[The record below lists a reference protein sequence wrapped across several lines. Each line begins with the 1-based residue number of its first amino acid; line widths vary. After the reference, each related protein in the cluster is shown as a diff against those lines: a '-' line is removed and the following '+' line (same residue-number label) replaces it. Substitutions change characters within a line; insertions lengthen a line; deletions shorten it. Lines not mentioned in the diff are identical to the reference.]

1 MPERMEQLCSEA
13 RAIMSSQTQGFSEAD
28 IVIEIER
35 VTALIDVDFIRV
47 ATPAI
52 MPKLGNAGRAL
63 FEIHHF
69 VDFPH
74 SASVDFDEWQA
85 LCNLSGIVVGGWF
98 QFNKEHEKAFRS
110 VRFAKTLDMFQ
121 LIGETR
127 ELANFVRENADV
139 APEDMRVQT
148 VVEQIVDIW
157 RV

>member
-1 MPERMEQLCSEA
+1 M
-13 RAIMSSQTQGFSEAD
+13 
-28 IVIEIER
+28 
-35 VTALIDVDFIRV
+35 TALIDPDAINV

-52 MPKLGNAGRAL
+52 MPKNNNAERAL

-74 SASVDFDEWQA
+74 SVSVDFDEWQA

-98 QFNKEHEKAFRS
+98 QFDKEKEKAFRS
-110 VRFAKTLDMFQ
+110 VRFAKTLDMLQ

-127 ELANFVRENADV
+127 ELANFVREHAGAKPD
-139 APEDMRVQT
+139 EMRVET
-148 VVEQIVDIW
+148 VVEQVVDIW